1 MLIYS
6 FITDYQA
13 FNLRYK
19 DNTTRDKNETKVGK
33 QSANLGKNNEPI
45 QNRLSFLIDCK
56 SVILHHLAI
65 LSFPMVRPAW
75 DNWWI
80 LQMSMALAALF
91 SIIVAAGMAYK
102 MMVKHEPLDVL
113 KLFRPLAV
121 SIILC
126 WWYPPADTGMAGSGS
141 SWCFLDFLSYIPNC
155 IGSYTH
161 DLYEAEATQIA
172 DKFEEVQQ
180 LIHVRDTM
188 YQSLQAQADVAHT
201 GTSDPNLVEAT
212 MEQTGVDEVTKMEKD
227 AAELWF
233 TSLTAGVIVGI
244 DKIIMLIALIV
255 YRIGWWATIYCQQI
269 LLGMLTIF
277 GPIQW
282 AFSLLPKWEGAWAK
296 WLIRYLTV
304 HFYGA
309 MLYFVGF
316 YVLLLFDIVLCIQV
330 ENLTAITASEQT
342 MAAYLQ
348 NSFFSAGYL
357 MAASI
362 VALKC
367 LNLVPDLAA
376 WMIPEGDTAFST
388 RNFGEGVA
396 QQAKMTATGGIGSM
410 MR

>member
-1 MLIYS
+1 MAD
-6 FITDYQA
+6 T
-13 FNLRYK
+13 N
-19 DNTTRDKNETKVGK
+19 
-33 QSANLGKNNEPI
+33 
-45 QNRLSFLIDCK
+45 
-56 SVILHHLAI
+56 I
-65 LSFPMVRPAW
+65 LSDFGINILEEEIDDVIFQTNEFLCDATFTGSQGPF
-75 DNWWI
+75 WWI
-80 LQMSMALAALF
+80 LQMCMALAALF

-102 MMVKHEPLDVL
+102 MMVKHEPLDIM
-113 KLFRPLAV
+113 KLFKPLVV

-126 WWYPPADTGMAGSGS
+126 WWYPPADTGMTNSGS
-141 SWCFLDFLSYIPNC
+141 SWCVLDFLSYIPNC

-161 DLYEAEATQIA
+161 DLYEAESTQIE
-172 DKFEEVQQ
+172 DKFAEVQE
-180 LIHVRDTM
+180 LIYTRDTM
-188 YQSLQAQADVAHT
+188 YTALQAQADVAHT
-201 GTSDPNLVEAT
+201 GTSDPNLIEST
-212 MEQTGVDEVTKMEKD
+212 MEQAGVDEVTNMEQD
-227 AAELWF
+227 ASKLWF
-233 TSLTAGVIVGI
+233 TSLTAGAVVGI

-255 YRIGWWATIYCQQI
+255 
-269 LLGMLTIF
+269 
-277 GPIQW
+277 W

-309 MLYFVGF
+309 CLYFVGF

-330 ENLTAITASEQT
+330 ENLEAITQSEQT

-396 QQAKMTATGGIGSM
+396 QQAKVSTQGMIS
-410 MR
+410 RVL